1 MDIKCG
7 YVSIIGLPNAGKSTL
22 LNLLLG
28 QKLSITTNKPQTTR
42 KKILG
47 ILTEENYQIIFQD
60 TPGIL
65 NPEYLLQKKMLDFV
79 QQAVKDADVILLLVD
94 MVNDPDGLKTFADE
108 TVKKIISN
116 KSWKKILLLNKIDAA
131 EKSAVDKLAAKF
143 EEEKIFEKIIPIS
156 ALIGLNGKELLN
168 TLIDS
173 LPVHPKFY
181 PDDYISD
188 APEKFYV
195 SEIIR
200 EKIFEQYKEEIPY
213 STEVLIE
220 SFKEQEGRKDV
231 IYAVIIIERES
242 QKPILIGKKGE
253 ALKKLGQAA
262 RADIE
267 SFLERPVFLDL
278 RVKVKDKWR
287 SDARMLKYFGYQV
300 DDEE

>member
-1 MDIKCG
+1 MDTKCG

-47 ILTEENYQIIFQD
+47 ILSEENYQIIFQD

-65 NPEYLLQKKMLDFV
+65 NPEYLLQKKMLEFV
-79 QQAVKDADVILLLVD
+79 HQAVKDADVILLLVD
-94 MVNDPDGLKTFADE
+94 IINDPQGEKTFSDE
-108 TVKKIISN
+108 TVQQVVKN
-116 KSWKKILLLNKIDAA
+116 KTWKKILIINKIDQS
-131 EKSAVDKLAAKF
+131 EQSAVQALSDKF
-143 EEEKIFEKIIPIS
+143 EKEGIFDKIIPIS
-156 ALIGLNGKELLN
+156 ALTGFNKEGVLSN
-168 TLIDS
+168 IIEM

-181 PDDYISD
+181 PEDYISD

-213 STEVLIE
+213 STEVIIE
-220 SFKEQEGRKDV
+220 EFKEQEGRKDL
-231 IYAVIIIERES
+231 IYASIIVERES
-242 QKPILIGKKGE
+242 QKPIIIGKKGD
-253 ALKKLGQAA
+253 ALKKLGQTA

-267 SFLERPVFLDL
+267 AFLERPVFLDI

-287 SDARMLKYFGYQV
+287 SDARMLKYFGYQA
-300 DDEE
+300 DDE

>member
-1 MDIKCG
+1 MDTKCG

-47 ILTEENYQIIFQD
+47 ILSKENYQIIFQD

-65 NPEYLLQKKMLDFV
+65 NPEYLLQKKMLEFV
-79 QQAVKDADVILLLVD
+79 HQAVKDADVILLLVD
-94 MVNDPDGLKTFADE
+94 IINDPQGEKTFSDE
-108 TVKKIISN
+108 TVQQVVKN
-116 KSWKKILLLNKIDAA
+116 KTWKKILIINKIDQS
-131 EKSAVDKLAAKF
+131 EQSAVQALSDKF
-143 EEEKIFEKIIPIS
+143 EKEGIFDKIIPIS
-156 ALIGLNGKELLN
+156 ALTGFNKEGVLSN
-168 TLIDS
+168 IIEM

-181 PDDYISD
+181 PEDYISD

-213 STEVLIE
+213 STEVIIE
-220 SFKEQEGRKDV
+220 EFKEQEGRKDL
-231 IYAVIIIERES
+231 IYASIIVERES
-242 QKPILIGKKGE
+242 QKPIIIGKKGD
-253 ALKKLGQAA
+253 ALKKLGQTA

-267 SFLERPVFLDL
+267 AFLERPVFLDI

-287 SDARMLKYFGYQV
+287 SDARMLKYFGYQA
-300 DDEE
+300 DDE

>member
-1 MDIKCG
+1 MDTKCG

-47 ILTEENYQIIFQD
+47 ILTEEKYQIIFQD

-65 NPEYLLQKKMLDFV
+65 NPEYLLQKKMLEFV

-94 MVNDPDGLKTFADE
+94 IVNDPQGEKTFSDE
-108 TVKKIISN
+108 TVKQVVNN
-116 KSWKKILLLNKIDAA
+116 KSWKKILVINKIDQA
-131 EKSAVDKLAAKF
+131 EQNAVKALAAKF
-143 EEEKIFEKIIPIS
+143 EKEEVFDRIIPIS
-156 ALIGLNGKELLN
+156 ALTGFNKESVMD
-168 TLIDS
+168 TIIEMI
-173 LPVHPKFY
+173 PAHPKFY
-181 PDDYISD
+181 PDEYISD

-213 STEVLIE
+213 STEVIIE
-220 SFKEQEGRKDV
+220 EFKEQEGRKDL
-231 IYAVIIIERES
+231 IYASIIVERES
-242 QKPILIGKKGE
+242 QKPIIIGKKGD
-253 ALKKLGQAA
+253 ALKKLGQTA

-267 SFLERPVFLDL
+267 AFLERPVFLDI

-287 SDARMLKYFGYQV
+287 SDVRMLKYFGYQA
-300 DDEE
+300 DDE

>member
-1 MDIKCG
+1 METKCG

-47 ILTEENYQIIFQD
+47 ILSEENYQIIFQD

-65 NPEYLLQKKMLDFV
+65 NPEYLLQKKMLEFV
-79 QQAVKDADVILLLVD
+79 HQAVKDADVILLLLD
-94 MVNDPDGLKTFADE
+94 IVNDPQGEKTFSDE
-108 TVKKIISN
+108 TVQQVVKN
-116 KSWKKILLLNKIDAA
+116 KAWKKILVINKIDQA
-131 EKSAVDKLAAKF
+131 EQPAVQALSDKF
-143 EEEKIFEKIIPIS
+143 EKEGMFDKIIPIS
-156 ALIGLNGKELLN
+156 ALTGFNKEAIQSN
-168 TLIDS
+168 IIEM

-181 PDDYISD
+181 PEDYISD

-213 STEVLIE
+213 STEVIIE
-220 SFKEQEGRKDV
+220 EFKEQEGRKDL
-231 IYAVIIIERES
+231 IYASIIVERES
-242 QKPILIGKKGE
+242 QKPILIGKKGD
-253 ALKKLGQAA
+253 ALKKLGQTA

-267 SFLERPVFLDL
+267 AFLERPVFLDI

-287 SDARMLKYFGYQV
+287 SDARMLKYFGYQA
-300 DDEE
+300 DDE

>member
-1 MDIKCG
+1 MDTKCG

-47 ILTEENYQIIFQD
+47 ILSEENYQIIFQD

-65 NPEYLLQKKMLDFV
+65 NPEYLLQKKMLEFV
-79 QQAVKDADVILLLVD
+79 HQAVKDADVILLLLD
-94 MVNDPDGLKTFADE
+94 IVNDPNGEKTFSDE
-108 TVKKIISN
+108 TVQQVVKN
-116 KSWKKILLLNKIDAA
+116 KAWKKILVINKIDQA
-131 EKSAVDKLAAKF
+131 EQPAVQALSDKF
-143 EEEKIFEKIIPIS
+143 EKEGMFDKIIPIS
-156 ALIGLNGKELLN
+156 ALTGFNKEGVMN
-168 TLIDS
+168 NIIEM

-181 PDDYISD
+181 PEDYISD

-213 STEVLIE
+213 STEVIIE
-220 SFKEQEGRKDV
+220 EFKEQEGRKDL
-231 IYAVIIIERES
+231 IYASIIVERES
-242 QKPILIGKKGE
+242 QKPILIGKKGD
-253 ALKKLGQAA
+253 ALKKLGQTA

-267 SFLERPVFLDL
+267 AFLERPVFLDI

-287 SDARMLKYFGYQV
+287 SDARMLKYFGYQA
-300 DDEE
+300 DDE

>member
-1 MDIKCG
+1 MDTKCG

-47 ILTEENYQIIFQD
+47 ILSEENYQIIFQD

-65 NPEYLLQKKMLDFV
+65 NPEYLLQKKMLEFV

-94 MVNDPDGLKTFADE
+94 IENDPNGEKTFADE
-108 TVKKIISN
+108 TVKQVLQN
-116 KSWKKILLLNKIDAA
+116 KQWKKVLIINKIDLSNQTAVGNLITRF
-131 EKSAVDKLAAKF
+131 EKEQL
-143 EEEKIFEKIIPIS
+143 FEKIIPIS
-156 ALIGLNGKELLN
+156 ALLGFNSDSVLN
-168 TLIDS
+168 TLLDL

-181 PDDYISD
+181 PEDYISD

-213 STEVLIE
+213 STEVIIE
-220 SFKEQEGRKDV
+220 EFVEQEGRKDV
-231 IYAVIIIERES
+231 IRATIIAERES
-242 QKPILIGKKGE
+242 QKPIIIGKKGD

-262 RADIE
+262 RIE
-267 SFLERPVFLDL
+267 IEEFLERPVFLEI
-278 RVKVKDKWR
+278 RVKVKEKWR
-287 SDARMLKYFGYQV
+287 SDPRMLKNFGYQT
-300 DDEE
+300 DEE

>member
-1 MDIKCG
+1 MDTKCG

-47 ILTEENYQIIFQD
+47 ILTEEKYQIIFQD

-65 NPEYLLQKKMLDFV
+65 NPEYLLQKKMLEFV

-94 MVNDPDGLKTFADE
+94 IVNDPQGEKTFSDE
-108 TVKKIISN
+108 TVKQVVNN
-116 KSWKKILLLNKIDAA
+116 KSWKKILVINKIDQA
-131 EKSAVDKLAAKF
+131 EQNAVKALAAKF
-143 EEEKIFEKIIPIS
+143 EKEEVFDRIIPIS
-156 ALIGLNGKELLN
+156 ALTGFNKESVMD
-168 TLIDS
+168 TIIEMI
-173 LPVHPKFY
+173 PAHPKFY
-181 PDDYISD
+181 PDEYISD

-213 STEVLIE
+213 STEVIIE
-220 SFKEQEGRKDV
+220 EFKEQEGRKDL
-231 IYAVIIIERES
+231 IYASIIVERES
-242 QKPILIGKKGE
+242 QKPIIIGKKGD
-253 ALKKLGQAA
+253 ALKKLGQTA

-267 SFLERPVFLDL
+267 AFLERPVFLDI

-287 SDARMLKYFGYQV
+287 SDARMLKYFGYQA
-300 DDEE
+300 DDE

>member
-1 MDIKCG
+1 MDTKCG

-28 QKLSITTNKPQTTR
+28 QKLSITTSKPQTTR

-47 ILTEENYQIIFQD
+47 ILSEENYQIIFQD

-65 NPEYLLQKKMLDFV
+65 NPEYLLQKKMLEFV
-79 QQAVKDADVILLLVD
+79 QQAVKDADVLLLLVD
-94 MVNDPDGLKTFADE
+94 IVSDPMGDKTFSDE
-108 TVKKIISN
+108 TVKQVLQN
-116 KSWKKILLLNKIDAA
+116 KSWKKVLVINKIDLSDQNAVNNLMA
-131 EKSAVDKLAAKF
+131 KCEKEF
-143 EEEKIFEKIIPIS
+143 EFEKIIPVS
-156 ALIGLNGKELLN
+156 ALTGFNSESVLN
-168 TLIDS
+168 TILEF

-181 PDDYISD
+181 PEDYISD

-213 STEVLIE
+213 STEVVIE
-220 SFKEQEGRKDV
+220 EFKEQEGRKDL
-231 IYAVIIIERES
+231 IYASIIVERES
-242 QKPILIGKKGE
+242 QKPIIIGKKGD

-267 SFLERPVFLDL
+267 EFLERPVFLDI

-287 SDARMLKYFGYQV
+287 SDAKMLKYFGYQA
-300 DDEE
+300 DDE

>member
-1 MDIKCG
+1 MDTKCG

-47 ILTEENYQIIFQD
+47 ILSEENYQIIFQD

-65 NPEYLLQKKMLDFV
+65 NPEYLLQKKMLEFV
-79 QQAVKDADVILLLVD
+79 QQAVKDADVILLLID
-94 MVNDPDGLKTFADE
+94 IAADPTGEKTFSDA
-108 TVKKIISN
+108 TVQEVLKN
-116 KSWKKILLLNKIDAA
+116 KSWKKILIINKIDISDQTAVKSLIDRF
-131 EKSAVDKLAAKF
+131 EK
-143 EEEKIFEKIIPIS
+143 EMIFEKIIPIS
-156 ALIGLNGKELLN
+156 ALLGFNSEAVLGSLLEL
-168 TLIDS
+168 

-181 PDDYISD
+181 PEDYVSD

-213 STEVLIE
+213 STEVVIE
-220 SFKEQEGRKDV
+220 EFKEQEGRKDV
-231 IYAVIIIERES
+231 IYASIIVERES
-242 QKPILIGKKGE
+242 QKPIIIGKKGD
-253 ALKKLGQAA
+253 ALKKLGQSA

-267 SFLERPVFLDL
+267 AFLERPVFLEI
-278 RVKVKDKWR
+278 RVKVKEKWR
-287 SDARMLKYFGYQV
+287 SDPRMLKSFGYRT
-300 DDEE
+300 DDE

>member
-1 MDIKCG
+1 MDSKCG

-47 ILTEENYQIIFQD
+47 ILSEENYQVIFQD

-65 NPEYLLQKKMLDFV
+65 NPEYLLQKKMLEFV
-79 QQAVKDADVILLLVD
+79 HQAVKDADVILLLLD
-94 MVNDPDGLKTFADE
+94 ISAEPEGEKTFADE
-108 TVKKIISN
+108 TVKKVFQD
-116 KSWKKILLLNKIDAA
+116 KVWKKILILNKIDLADENLVNRLIKKYEA
-131 EKSAVDKLAAKF
+131 EGV
-143 EEEKIFEKIIPIS
+143 FEKVIPVS
-156 ALIGLNGKELLN
+156 ALKGFNGDTVLSSILELL
-168 TLIDS
+168 
-173 LPVHPKFY
+173 PAHPKFY
-181 PDDYISD
+181 PEDYISD

-213 STEVLIE
+213 SAEVVIE

-231 IYAVIIIERES
+231 ISATIIVERES
-242 QKPILIGKKGE
+242 QKPIIIGKKGD

-262 RADIE
+262 RAEIE
-267 SFLERPVFLDL
+267 SFLDRPVFLEL
-278 RVKVKDKWR
+278 RVKVKEKWR
-287 SDARMLKYFGYQV
+287 SDPKLLRYFGYQA
-300 DDEE
+300 DDE